1 MLFFALRIIPY
12 ICTYM
17 INDVVSHPEL
27 KNAVPKQPDPVMVV
41 A

>member
-1 MLFFALRIIPY
+1 
-12 ICTYM
+12 M

-41 A
+41 AWQ